1 MSTPNLAR
9 CAAALT
15 EWYTTHAREL
25 PWRKANDA
33 YSVWISEIMLQQTR
47 IEAVIPY
54 FHRFIRSCPTVFD
67 LATIPEDQLL
77 KLWEGLGYY
86 SRARNLQKAAKIIV
100 NEYQGVL
107 PSDYELLL
115 SLPGIGEY
123 TAGAIASI
131 AYNIPVAAVDG
142 NVMRVLAR
150 LTGDDTDVLSSGAKR
165 HYADIV
171 NSMLPRDE
179 AGRFNQALME
189 LGETVCLPKTTPEC
203 SRCPWK
209 TECVAWANGTTAEL
223 PVRSKKK
230 PRRIEE
236 RVVAVVCVA
245 GTPPRVLLHKRP
257 SEGLLADLWEL
268 PNALATEQEEL
279 FSTDL
284 SKLCH
289 RIDDLGTAKHIFSHV
304 EWRLHGQLYR
314 MPHAA
319 LPNGYQAVTLQELQQ
334 KYALPA
340 AFRHYAAML
349 PQLLQEE
356 DV

>member
-54 FHRFIRSCPTVFD
+54 FYRFMQACPTVFD

-189 LGETVCLPKTTPEC
+189 LGETVCLPKATPEC

-209 TECVAWANGTTAEL
+209 SECVAHANGTTAEL

-279 FSTDL
+279 FSTGL

-304 EWRLHGQLYR
+304 EWRMHGQLYR

-356 DV
+356 DM